1 MGTPPRTLQCS
12 TTQFLV
18 DQNSSVIKGSL
29 SAKNSSFEGTLNMS
43 GSPPQTPNSKSSIGS
58 SVLSS
63 PGGRSLTTWKD
74 FDESSDLTTLNSNLE
89 KYIELVKNLEK
100 NHVDGLKS
108 TGETVINV
116 NIDRR
121 KTIAIHS
128 KYTSEL
134 SAVQE
139 ACKANS
145 KKIADLLAE
154 ISRLK
159 ASLSFYEGQK
169 VIFEAQK
176 KALEEEIA
184 GLNKRLELTIKNLN
198 EATGKNAEI
207 LAEINKI
214 EKELRFKVGVKGQEL
229 LAERTK
235 SYINWEEIKKKKGE
249 KYSIW
254 MQGELDK
261 LQDTYKDEMETVKKT
276 LETQWEEKIKILDV
290 DVKKAE
296 AAAGVEDE
304 EAKKL
309 KIQLEELR
317 LRVGELE
324 ASKQHLGVKQ
334 MEIKAEM
341 EVKMVTFAAQKSA
354 KEKELEKMK
363 EDCSAIKSKY
373 EEMMKGINWEQVAHY
388 STTLTPEIRRISGR
402 FGTMQIVSSG
412 KKMNFS
418 KSSSETRMT
427 SSEEVSI
434 KGKSSVNGL

>member
-1 MGTPPRTLQCS
+1 
-12 TTQFLV
+12 
-18 DQNSSVIKGSL
+18 
-29 SAKNSSFEGTLNMS
+29 MS

-154 ISRLK
+154 IFRLKSQIKILTNSNSAKKSAIGDLDLTIGQLDAEIARLK

-363 EDCSAIKSKY
+363 EDCSAIKAKY